1 MLRNSLCTLLVLF
14 PIWASAQQPV
24 RYEYWFD
31 HDASQRQSG
40 EMSGQEFEEL
50 SLDASALIDG
60 MHLVSLRVQDNK
72 GQWSSPL
79 TRYFMNDR
87 NRQDENTT
95 TRLVQYEYWFDHNIA
110 QRQSGELTG
119 QGEVELSLDAS
130 ALHEGMHL
138 VTFRTQDN
146 LGRWSSP
153 HTRFFMHLRNK
164 LPENK
169 ITTLEYWIDNDYAHR
184 QKIVA
189 TDGEMMLDI
198 DAQQLVHG
206 VHYLTLRSADSRG
219 QMSSPITRYF
229 LAGMPLPG
237 DNLITAYR
245 YWFNDAAADATMI
258 ELEHPQSPFMLD
270 VNLKPNHLIKE
281 GELTDE
287 NTTTLIDADGTE
299 RVAARNMLHIMFC
312 DTHGNWSQMVNE
324 EFAALPAKEGGQ
336 SSTLSNITLLAV
348 DDEQAWRNTGANV
361 GITLSGSYSHN
372 EAQDAQLYYITDNG
386 ATRRAET
393 TLKAGEAQFE
403 TTIECVFKQ
412 HVTEHTLKLFAVDAD
427 EIPSDTVIVKIG
439 EMENTHLYDV
449 QDVMTYTGNAL
460 EQDDITVYDYSNG
473 CNLSTDQYVLAYAD
487 NVNDGYASVWAE
499 GCFPHFMGKS
509 NSSSFRI
516 HSIMAPEEV
525 EVLRQFQQSSGFDGW
540 DLNQEVIYCDELPA
554 VSGYNTHITSIELPS
569 RELKGDLPRNLLA
582 LPMLEMLD
590 LRDNRLQGMISHDVI
605 TPNLQTL
612 YLSDN
617 CLNSLSGPLPKTVKR
632 IELQGQ
638 DLSGDT
644 ITYYNALLEP
654 ELFYTALPNIMRY
667 RHDTQSFDRF
677 FELYMSKDSYPFMRF
692 SCDDKQMTVIN
703 GWAGYGNYA
712 GFSGDLLDMRDDSGN
727 QLKVKF
733 YFDPG
738 DANADGEVD
747 VLDIQSSI
755 LYMFDDIYSSFN
767 FTAADTYA
775 DRSVTIE
782 EVNTDEPCTALNIQD
797 LVCTTNLL
805 LAAAEARHCMPMS
818 TRSMESPASTDAY
831 LYIEGN
837 DIVLETS
844 RPVAAL
850 QLTSTG
856 DVQWQLNQ
864 CGLSQTTAH
873 GGADVVAYSLSRN
886 TLPIGRTIIG
896 QCGTGCQF
904 INACLAD
911 DEAQRI
917 SVTMGQP
924 SVNGIEEIGQD
935 AETMTY
941 GADGVR
947 RQSLQPGINIMRL
960 PNGASIKSYIK

>member
-31 HDASQRQSG
+31 HDASHRQSG
-40 EMSGQEFEEL
+40 EMSGQEYEEL

-87 NRQDENTT
+87 NRQDENAT
-95 TRLVQYEYWFDHNIA
+95 TRPVRYEYWFDHNLA

-119 QGEVELSLDAS
+119 QGEEELSLDAS

-138 VTFRTQDN
+138 VSFRVQDN

-153 HTRFFMHLRNK
+153 HNRFFMHLRNQ
-164 LPENK
+164 LPENN

-184 QKIVA
+184 QKIAA

-198 DAQQLVHG
+198 DAQQLYRG
-206 VHYLTLRSADSRG
+206 VHYLTLRTTDSRG
-219 QMSSPITRYF
+219 QMSSPITHYF

-245 YWFNDAAADATMI
+245 YWFNDAAADATLV
-258 ELEHPQSPFMLD
+258 ELDNPQSPFLLD
-270 VNLKPNHLIKE
+270 VTLKPNHLIKE

-287 NTTTLIDADGTE
+287 NTTTLTDADGTE
-299 RVAARNMLHIMFC
+299 RIAARNALHIMFC
-312 DTHGNWSQMVNE
+312 DTHGNWSQMVTE
-324 EFAALPAKEGGQ
+324 EFAALPAKEAGE

-348 DDEQAWRNTGANV
+348 NDEQAWRNTGANV
-361 GITLSGSYSHN
+361 GITLTGNYSHN
-372 EAQDAQLYYITDNG
+372 ESLDAQLYYIIDNG

-393 TLKAGEAQFE
+393 VLKAGEAQFE
-403 TTIECVFKQ
+403 ADIECVFKQ
-412 HVTEHTLKLFAVDAD
+412 HVTEHTLKFFAVDD
-427 EIPSDTVIVKIG
+427 NEVPSDTVIVKIG
-439 EMENTHLYDV
+439 EMENTGLYDV
-449 QDVMTYTGNAL
+449 QNVMTYTGNAL
-460 EQDDITVYDYSNG
+460 EQDGINVYDYYG
-473 CNLSTDQYVLAYAD
+473 NLLSADQYVLAYAD

-509 NSSSFRI
+509 YSSSFKI

-525 EVLRQFQQSSGFDGW
+525 EVLRQLQQSSGFDGW
-540 DLNQEVIYCDELPA
+540 DLNKEVIYCDELQA
-554 VSGYNTHITSIELPS
+554 VSGYNTHITSIDLSYRGLIGE
-569 RELKGDLPRNLLA
+569 LPRNLLA
-582 LPMLEMLD
+582 LPKLETLY
-590 LRDNRLQGMISHDVI
+590 LNGNHLQGTISHDAI
-605 TPNLQTL
+605 TPNLQAL
-612 YLSDN
+612 YLAYNRLS
-617 CLNSLSGPLPKTVKR
+617 SLTGPLPKTVQWL
-632 IELQGQ
+632 ELQGQ

-654 ELFYTALPNIMRY
+654 ELFYTALPNIIRY
-667 RHDTQSFDRF
+667 NHDRQSFDRY
-677 FELYMSKDSYPFMRF
+677 FELYMSKDDYPFMRF
-692 SCDDKQMTVIN
+692 SCEDTQMSVIN

-727 QLKVKF
+727 QMKVIY

-738 DANADGEVD
+738 DANADGRVD

-775 DRSVTIE
+775 DRPVTIE
-782 EVNTDEPCTALNIQD
+782 EVNAEDPCPALNIQD

-805 LAAAEARHCMPMS
+805 LAAAEAEHRMPMPAH
-818 TRSMESPASTDAY
+818 SMESLASTDAY
-831 LYIEGN
+831 MYIEGDN
-837 DIVLETS
+837 IVLETCQ
-844 RPVAAL
+844 PVAAL
-850 QLTSTG
+850 QLTTTG
-856 DVQWQLNQ
+856 DVQWLLGQH
-864 CGLSQTTAH
+864 GLSQTTAH
-873 GGADVVAYSLSRN
+873 GGADVVAYSLNRN
-886 TLPIGRTIIG
+886 TLPIGRTVIG
-896 QCGTGCQF
+896 QCGAGCQL
-904 INACLAD
+904 ISACLAD

-917 SVTMGQP
+917 SITLGQP
-924 SVNGIEEIGQD
+924 SVNGIEEIRQD
-935 AETMTY
+935 AEVMTY

-947 RQSLQPGINIMRL
+947 RQSPLPGINIMRRK
-960 PNGASIKSYIK
+960 NGATIKSYIK